1 MFEAR
6 FQSFEDHA
14 ERAASAPRVAALRTE
29 LARRG
34 LTGFIVPRS
43 DRHQNEYV
51 PASEERLAW
60 LTGFTGSAGTA
71 IVMMERAVLLV
82 DGRYTL
88 QAREQVDTSLFAV
101 EHLVETPPDKWIEK
115 NLTAS
120 DRLGYDPWLHTVDN
134 AEKLSKACAAAGATL
149 VAIEP
154 DLIDAIWAHRPPPP
168 LGAVTLHDLHFAGEM
183 AEAKLARIRA
193 ELVKLRADALVVSD
207 PHAVAWTFNIR
218 GADVAHTP
226 LPLAFA
232 IVPNEGRPSLYV
244 DGRKLS
250 NDVRHRL
257 EALADVR
264 EGADFVRDLGA
275 LGQQKKTV
283 RLDQATAADAL
294 ARLVTSHGGKVS
306 RGADPIALMKAVKN
320 EVEISG
326 TRAAH
331 LRDGAAVTRFLAWLD
346 REAAGGKLTEID
358 AVAALESFRR
368 DTGKLADVSFP
379 TIAGAG
385 PDGAIVHYR
394 VTTKTN
400 RAIRPG
406 ELFLIDSGGQ
416 YQDGTT
422 DITRT
427 VAIGEPT
434 AEMRDRFT
442 RVLKGHIAIARAVF
456 PEGTTGAQ
464 LDSFARQFLWAA
476 GLEFDHGTGHGVGS
490 YLSVHEGPARISKL
504 GTTALAR
511 GMILSNEPGY
521 YKTGAYGI
529 RIENLVLVV
538 KAAAVPGAEKPLNA
552 FETLTLAPID
562 LRLVI
567 PEMLTAD
574 ETAWL
579 DRYHA
584 RVAEALSPL
593 VDAET
598 RAWLEAATRPIG
610 HDCQW
615 RRERLTL
622 PVTLR
627 CEPVGRASKGDG
639 PAVAPRNKR
648 QRRGRSSFEAAQERG
663 HLRMTVKAIAAG
675 TFNPWIVHCLI
686 RQQRHPQRPRHIAR
700 HGRCL
705 RC

>member
-6 FQSFEDHA
+6 FQSFEDKA
-14 ERAASAPRVAALRTE
+14 ERAASALRVAALRTE

-51 PASEERLAW
+51 PASEQRLAW
-60 LTGFTGSAGTA
+60 LTGFAGSAGVA
-71 IVMMERAVLLV
+71 IVLMERALLFV

-88 QAREQVDTSLFAV
+88 QAREQVDTSLFAI
-101 EHLVETPPDKWIEK
+101 EHLVETPPDRWIEE
-115 NLTAS
+115 NLAIG
-120 DRLGYDPWLHTVDN
+120 DRLGYDPWLHTVEG
-134 AEKLSKACAAAGATL
+134 AERLGKACATAGATL
-149 VAIEP
+149 VAVEP
-154 DLIDAIWAHRPPPP
+154 DLIDAIWAGRPAPPV
-168 LGAVTLHDLHFAGEM
+168 GAVTLHDVRFAGEA
-183 AEAKLARIRA
+183 AEDKLARIRA
-193 ELVKLRADALVVSD
+193 EVAKLRADALVVSD
-207 PHAVAWTFNIR
+207 PHAVAWAFNIR

-232 IVPNEGRPSLYV
+232 IVPQAGRPSLYV

-250 NDVRHRL
+250 NDVRNRL

-264 EGADFVRDLGA
+264 EPSDFVDALGA
-275 LGQQKKTV
+275 LGRQKQTV

-294 ARLVTSHGGKVS
+294 ARLVTSHGGKVT
-306 RGADPIALMKAVKN
+306 RAPCPIALMKAVKN
-320 EVEISG
+320 EVEIAG
-326 TRAAH
+326 ARAAH
-331 LRDGAAVTRFLAWLD
+331 LRDGAAVTRFLAWFD
-346 REAAGGKLTEID
+346 REAPRGKLSEIE

-368 DTGKLADVSFP
+368 DTGLLKDISFP

-394 VTTKTN
+394 VTTQSN
-400 RAIRPG
+400 RVVAPG

-416 YQDGTT
+416 YEDGTT

-427 VAIGEPT
+427 IAVGEPT

-442 RVLKGHIAIARAVF
+442 RVLKGHIAIARAIF

-464 LDSFARQFLWAA
+464 LDSFARQFLWAQ
-476 GLEFDHGTGHGVGS
+476 GLDFDHGTGHGVGS

-504 GTTALAR
+504 GTTALKP

-538 KAAAVPGAEKPLNA
+538 AAAPVPGAEKPLYA

-562 LRLVI
+562 RRLIVA
-567 PEMLTAD
+567 EMLTPD
-574 ETAWL
+574 EASWL

-584 RVAEALSPL
+584 RVFEALSPL
-593 VDAET
+593 LDADS
-598 RAWLEAATRPIG
+598 RAWLTAATRPLG
-610 HDCQW
+610 
-615 RRERLTL
+615 RR
-622 PVTLR
+622 
-627 CEPVGRASKGDG
+627 
-639 PAVAPRNKR
+639 
-648 QRRGRSSFEAAQERG
+648 
-663 HLRMTVKAIAAG
+663 
-675 TFNPWIVHCLI
+675 
-686 RQQRHPQRPRHIAR
+686 
-700 HGRCL
+700 
-705 RC
+705 